1 MVEQP
6 YGQPSRTARGRDSAW
21 LVVVKIWR
29 GTADEGFRQRT
40 EERMDQAAAYEEIY
54 ERISSLVD
62 DENADV
68 EVPTCPAGPSRT

>member
-1 MVEQP
+1 
-6 YGQPSRTARGRDSAW
+6 
-21 LVVVKIWR
+21 
-29 GTADEGFRQRT
+29 
-40 EERMDQAAAYEEIY
+40 MDQAAAYEEIY